1 MLIVILLDKQNMIYH
16 MLIIAVTIVIIG
28 SSSSSFVSAFPIQS
42 AIHHHQF
49 DKRQDSD
56 NSNDGRSS
64 SSSDTKS
71 SDNSNNKGNGN
82 NNNKNNNQG
91 TNEGSNTGTDN
102 NLQSIESRKT
112 DGQPQGTGTTMA
124 PSIDTITPQT
134 PLLPATNSSTNHS
147 DPTTNTKNSTPFRLP
162 MPFP

>member
-42 AIHHHQF
+42 AIHHQF

-102 NLQSIESRKT
+102 NLQSIEAQKT
-112 DGQPQGTGTTMA
+112 DGESQGTGTTMA